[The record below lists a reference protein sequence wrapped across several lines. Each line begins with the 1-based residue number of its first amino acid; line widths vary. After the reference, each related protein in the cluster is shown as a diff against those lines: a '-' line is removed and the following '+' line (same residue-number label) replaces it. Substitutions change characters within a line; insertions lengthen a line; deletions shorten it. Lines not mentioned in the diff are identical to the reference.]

1 MELVLRNP
9 FRVLGLPV
17 TASSREIAKRVSDLE
32 MFAELGK
39 EKSYPL
45 DLSELGE
52 IDRSLESVKDAARR
66 VELPEMRVF
75 YSFFWFRI
83 GDAVDELALECLS
96 NLELS
101 EADSIWCKQIEKSD
115 GLGKLSWHVNRAV
128 FSLWMSDNLE
138 LGTSH
143 FEQALEDIGFVTD
156 ELYANVISGVPGAD
170 QVSAD
175 RIRELISDALVSHAA
190 KSVSQCYGPNAIR
203 LIDHC
208 WSFNF
213 ATYEYIKARV
223 TKPLINQIQDLID
236 RSKANREV
244 GTTVDDLRRKNGL
257 LKAENVIYELRDS
270 LGESNPTFQAI
281 ANSFADEVIGC
292 AIDAINR
299 HKAVS
304 TAIVLAEWASELPSY
319 GQTRKW
325 LMNQRLKIFAWDP
338 SYQPEDDPDDSS
350 EDQLNSEDH
359 LDSDDYLDSED
370 ESDTEQM
377 PDFYKLLESTIVCPR
392 CNKTFARKDVKEF
405 TGFGV
410 RCPACNQSIVVD

>member
-9 FRVLGLPV
+9 FRVLGIPV

-45 DLSELGE
+45 DLPELGE
-52 IDRSLESVKDAARR
+52 IDRSLESIKDASRR
-66 VELPEMRVF
+66 IELPEMRVF
-75 YSFFWFRI
+75 YSFFWFRT

-156 ELYANVISGVPGAD
+156 ELYANVIGGVPGAD

-175 RIRELISDALVSHAA
+175 RIRVLISDALVSHAA
-190 KSVSQCYGPNAIR
+190 ESASKCYGPNAIR

-236 RSKANREV
+236 RSKLKREA

-257 LKAENVIYELRDS
+257 LKGENIIYELRDS
-270 LGESNPTFQAI
+270 LGVSNPTFQAV
-281 ANSFADEVIGC
+281 ANSFADEVLEC
-292 AIDAINR
+292 AINAINR
-299 HKAVS
+299 HKAVP
-304 TAIVLAEWASELPSY
+304 TAIVLAEWAEELPSF

-325 LMNQRLKIFAWDP
+325 IMNQRQKIFAWDP
-338 SYQPEDDPDDSS
+338 DYQQEDGPDDST
-350 EDQLNSEDH
+350 EDDCETEELSDQDQFPED
-359 LDSDDYLDSED
+359 
-370 ESDTEQM
+370 
-377 PDFYKLLESTIVCPR
+377 TIICPK
-392 CNKTFARKDVKEF
+392 CSKKFVRKDVKEF

-410 RCPACNQSIVVD
+410 RCPACNQSIVIV